1 MKKTALILAAGIAWC
16 AWALPQ
22 ATIQTVTQTSARS
35 LGVTYTLTEDA
46 IVTVDFLT
54 NGVSMGG
61 MNQSRLAGD
70 VNRALRP
77 GTHWFGWTATVPVE
91 AADVSVQLTAHALD
105 NPPDYMVVDLIATNT
120 VRYYVSQAAL
130 PFGGIT
136 NPIYR
141 TDKLL
146 MRKVPARNSTFLMG
160 NDPKDAAWQNG
171 EQRREVSFTNDWYI
185 GVWEVTK
192 RQMLLISGKVVNYS
206 MTNGLD
212 AAATTEMYPAQS
224 DTWNHLRVNYTNQTT
239 ASAIDWPTTGHQVGP
254 DSAIGML
261 RALTGVQFDLPT
273 EAQWEFACRAGTT
286 TGLNHGKEIEKTSSG
301 GISYALNEVS
311 WNGKNSGGKVHETG
325 LKLPNAWGLYDMH
338 GNVFEH
344 CLDWWTQD
352 ASAYGGVDPVGPS
365 SGTAR
370 VRRGGHFNNDV
381 TWYHSGYR
389 NSLGPTDS
397 AAYYGFRLWC
407 PLPGGVD

>member
-1 MKKTALILAAGIAWC
+1 MKKTALIVAAGIAGC
-16 AWALPQ
+16 AWGLPQ
-22 ATIQTVTQTSARS
+22 TTIQTVAQTSARS
-35 LGVTYTLTEDA
+35 LGVTYVLTEDA

-136 NPIYR
+136 NPVYR

-192 RQMLLISGKVVNYS
+192 RQMQLISGKAVNYS
-206 MTNGLD
+206 QTNGLD

-224 DTWNHLRVNYTNQTT
+224 DSWNQLRINYTNQTI
-239 ASAIDWPTTGHQVGP
+239 ASAIDWPATGHQVGP

-301 GISYALNEVS
+301 NVSYALDEVS
-311 WNGKNSGGKVHETG
+311 WNGKNSGVKAHETG

-370 VRRGGHFNNDV
+370 VRRGGHYNNDA

-389 NSLGPTDS
+389 NNLPPTEGV
-397 AAYYGFRLWC
+397 AYYGFRLWC